1 MRVFLLSV
9 MVFSASGATFAAAQS
24 VDEAALKAVVDA
36 QAKAWIER
44 KPEASQA
51 LWVHDEKAS
60 RAVVDSGSYT
70 FTQGSEKIGANGQKD
85 AKQNPEPLNFT
96 ATTKNFVARQDG
108 NLAFVEFDQ
117 TLTGPGIVG
126 TGLSH
131 EYRVLVRDGG
141 QWKIASQ
148 ITHVTASYESAE
160 GIVNGAGYGLLQ
172 KGKPEEAIELFKA
185 NVHAY
190 PQSWNAY
197 DSLGEAYV
205 SAGQKDLAIQNYQKS
220 LELNPKNESGRQAL
234 AKLKSP

>member
-85 AKQNPEPLNFT
+85 PKQNPEPLNFT

-108 NLAFVEFDQ
+108 NLAFVQFDE
-117 TLTGPGIVG
+117 TLTGPDAGPTGTVG
-126 TGLSH
+126 SH

-148 ITHVTASYESAE
+148 ITLDTESFE
-160 GIVNGAGYGLLQ
+160 NTENI
-172 KGKPEEAIELFKA
+172 
-185 NVHAY
+185 
-190 PQSWNAY
+190 
-197 DSLGEAYV
+197 
-205 SAGQKDLAIQNYQKS
+205 
-220 LELNPKNESGRQAL
+220 
-234 AKLKSP
+234 